1 MISKSYQQVFVAR
14 FMIIFL
20 NIFWNS
26 ENCYNLCVVINLQWT
41 LIHLYVLTCTPYTS
55 PFLTLLPPEFSYT
68 NDGKF

>member
-1 MISKSYQQVFVAR
+1 MKLFC
-14 FMIIFL
+14 
-20 NIFWNS
+20 NS

-41 LIHLYVLTCTPYTS
+41 LIPLYVLTGTFYTS